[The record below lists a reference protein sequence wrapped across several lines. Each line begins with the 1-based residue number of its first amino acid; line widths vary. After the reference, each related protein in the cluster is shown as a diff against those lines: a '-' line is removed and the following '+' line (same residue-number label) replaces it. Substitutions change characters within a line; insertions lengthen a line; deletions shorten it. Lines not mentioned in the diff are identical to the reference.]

1 MTHMRGL
8 EWIPKDIKK
17 ACIKYTHVYKNCN
30 YAMKS
35 YLYVWYEYKGQYYD
49 HNKCQREIS
58 RELRSHYLE
67 KINGFHNHLIMMI
80 ISTLYCFYIISPT
93 VSIRLPR

>member
-1 MTHMRGL
+1 
-8 EWIPKDIKK
+8 
-17 ACIKYTHVYKNCN
+17 
-30 YAMKS
+30 MKS
-35 YLYVWYEYKGQYYD
+35 YLYVGYEYEGQYYD

-67 KINGFHNHLIMMI
+67 KINGIHYRLMVMI
-80 ISTLYCFYIISPT
+80 ILNVIFGCLYIISPT